1 MVLQLNIAPTLPI
14 DHTWA
19 PDHDLKS
26 IPLFSNLPD
35 KEVEPFQNAAQLRS
49 YKKGRF
55 VYLQGDIAKFFY
67 VVEGGWIK
75 LFRTMPEGQEVII
88 DLLTTGYTFGEDA
101 IFEQERHAC
110 SAQVVE
116 DVQLL
121 SISVGVLKEQIKV
134 NPSLALNM
142 LSSMSRHHRHHAG
155 ALAFNTMLS
164 APQRIGCFLLRLCI
178 GDTKKRAVF
187 ILPYDKALIADTLGM
202 KGATFSRALE
212 ILRQKTG
219 ARVNGARVEV
229 DSVQKLAE
237 YVYGADS
244 GVYSA
249 KDV

>member
-19 PDHDLKS
+19 PVHDLKS

-67 VVEGGWIK
+67 VVE
-75 LFRTMPEGQEVII
+75 
-88 DLLTTGYTFGEDA
+88 
-101 IFEQERHAC
+101 
-110 SAQVVE
+110 
-116 DVQLL
+116 
-121 SISVGVLKEQIKV
+121 
-134 NPSLALNM
+134 
-142 LSSMSRHHRHHAG
+142 
-155 ALAFNTMLS
+155 
-164 APQRIGCFLLRLCI
+164 
-178 GDTKKRAVF
+178 
-187 ILPYDKALIADTLGM
+187 
-202 KGATFSRALE
+202 
-212 ILRQKTG
+212 
-219 ARVNGARVEV
+219 V